1 MVRSEYHPDWPGFHL
16 RGTGRARG
24 GGKESPMKIL
34 TRLLPLVLLCLATP
48 ALAQKLVHS
57 ERSLYR
63 DVLVYEER
71 GERCMCFTRDCRIG
85 RQSCINLAKPREFA
99 LNYTHMAMG
108 GLLFTTATAPK
119 RLLVVG
125 LGGGTLPTAL
135 REVLPEAEI
144 DTVEI
149 DPAVTRVA
157 RQYFGF
163 KEDPKMKVFEVDGRV
178 YAKRAIREG
187 RKYDAILLDA
197 FDHEYIPEH
206 LLTREFLEE
215 VKSLLAPGGVLV
227 GNTFSSSRL
236 YDHESTTYAA
246 VFGTFYNLK
255 SANRVIVARP
265 AGLPTPEQMKARA
278 AEFELAL
285 RGYGVDVNRVLG
297 MFTTRADWDA
307 GARVLTDQYSPA

>member
-1 MVRSEYHPDWPGFHL
+1 MMNPKKK
-16 RGTGRARG
+16 T
-24 GGKESPMKIL
+24 L
-34 TRLLPLVLLCLATP
+34 TAWLAPLGLLLVAVFTAAP
-48 ALAQKLVHS
+48 ASAQKLIHS

-63 DVLVYEER
+63 DVLVYEDR

-108 GLLFTTATAPK
+108 GLLFATQTAPK

-135 REVLPEAEI
+135 REVLPDAEI

-149 DPAVTRVA
+149 DPSVTRVA
-157 RQYFGF
+157 REYFGF
-163 KEDPKMKVFEVDGRV
+163 KDDPKLKVFEMDGRV
-178 YAKRAIREG
+178 FVKRAAREG

-206 LLTREFLEE
+206 LLTKEFLEE

-265 AGLPTPEQMKARA
+265 AGLPTIDQLRARA
-278 AEFELAL
+278 AEYELVL
-285 RGYGVDVNRVLG
+285 RGYGVDVNQVVG
-297 MFTTRADWDA
+297 MFTTRTDWKTD
-307 GARVLTDQYSPA
+307 ARVLTDQYSPANLLNTR